1 MTATSGAGEQVLEL
15 VYYHFHQLVMRVAHP
30 AAPRHPRGVLQC
42 VADCCEVCCSVLQC
56 VAMCGGVLRCAVLQ
70 CVAVCCSVL
79 QCVAVCCSVLQC
91 FAVCCVWPN
100 SWAEVAQLWQ
110 LNLVT
115 LYMAAIHFICGCNWL
130 YVSLQHSYVDSSTS
144 HCKHTLQHTLQ
155 HTLKHT
161 LQHALQRALQHTHTF
176 IGGNGVVAGAG
187 LTVQLCLHR

>member
-79 QCVAVCCSVLQC
+79 Q
-91 FAVCCVWPN
+91 
-100 SWAEVAQLWQ
+100 
-110 LNLVT
+110 
-115 LYMAAIHFICGCNWL
+115 
-130 YVSLQHSYVDSSTS
+130 
-144 HCKHTLQHTLQ
+144 
-155 HTLKHT
+155 
-161 LQHALQRALQHTHTF
+161 
-176 IGGNGVVAGAG
+176 
-187 LTVQLCLHR
+187 

>member
-1 MTATSGAGEQVLEL
+1 MLENKYWNWFIIIFISL
-15 VYYHFHQLVMRVAHP
+15 SCVSLT
-30 AAPRHPRGVLQC
+30 LQRPGIP
-42 VADCCEVCCSVLQC
+42 EVCCSVLQIVARC
-56 VAMCGGVLRCAVLQ
+56 VAVCCRLLQCAAVCCGALYCSVLQ